1 MAWSVKVVVAV
12 CSGGSSSS
20 GGLLRGR
27 PGASP
32 GVMRGVV
39 EGVGVRGPAVTV
51 CSSRPRVRWGR
62 WVRRDRRVGCR
73 GRPGRRRERFRRPRW
88 SSRMVGRRLACRD
101 APRLARSSPN
111 PRARHLTREIV
122 T

>member
-27 PGASP
+27 PCASP

-51 CSSRPRVRWGR
+51 RPSRPRARRG
-62 WVRRDRRVGCR
+62 VRR
-73 GRPGRRRERFRRPRW
+73 P
-88 SSRMVGRRLACRD
+88 
-101 APRLARSSPN
+101 
-111 PRARHLTREIV
+111 
-122 T
+122 

>member
-1 MAWSVKVVVAV
+1 MIEVHNSSVEEDKEKVIQGVVLKTWGVKVVVAV

-62 WVRRDRRVGCR
+62 WGRRDRRVGRR
-73 GRPGRRRERFRRPRW
+73 GRFRHPVPASPR
-88 SSRMVGRRLACRD
+88 
-101 APRLARSSPN
+101 
-111 PRARHLTREIV
+111 
-122 T
+122 